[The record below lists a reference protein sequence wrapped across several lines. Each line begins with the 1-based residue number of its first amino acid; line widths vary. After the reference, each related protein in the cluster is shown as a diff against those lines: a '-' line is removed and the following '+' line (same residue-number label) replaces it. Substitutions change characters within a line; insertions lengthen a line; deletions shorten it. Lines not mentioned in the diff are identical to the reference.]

1 MMPHNWAGCNFI
13 IQEALIS
20 NVTIQLRASSCHMFS
35 YGAVHVIALCSILF
49 KKKVTERGFSWGD
62 AMEL

>member
-1 MMPHNWAGCNFI
+1 MSMLMYDAAQLSCGCNFI

-49 KKKVTERGFSWGD
+49 KKK
-62 AMEL
+62 